1 MMKCSTG
8 VRVAVR
14 THATTLSLRVRCTQL
29 ATEDGNR
36 IASNSFV
43 AAVDGVDHTEVPTPL
58 DADALIPLSG
68 GELIEASRRA
78 ESSLV
83 SFEGLPPGDK
93 TVEVWL
99 PQGAIVDLLAI
110 ESDAPVDPAPMPP
123 GRTWLHH
130 GSSISHCIEP
140 QRPTSTWPVVAA
152 RAAGVSVV
160 NLSGAGQCH
169 LDPFMSDA
177 IAQTPADVIS
187 LKLGVNNVGGRSM
200 DQRTFVPA
208 VHGFIDR
215 IRHAHA
221 DRLVMANIAQTV
233 NVLQAMILTDPDSG
247 ALVLTPTYH
256 VFRMNVAHHDAAS
269 LQVHLDAPAAR
280 RDVGGV
286 ELRTLSMSASTTG
299 NTALISLTNLDAE
312 AVGAVV
318 LDLRGRTVVSQRAR
332 ILTAPTLQAH
342 NTPEA
347 PDAVSVRDYDVTS
360 DETAFGTGLRVELP
374 PHSYVTVALEL
385 AG

>member
-200 DQRTFVPA
+200 DQRTFVSA

-215 IRHAHA
+215 IRQGHPTTPIVVVSPIFADENEDRPGPTAIEPTAHGTQYFRF
-221 DRLVMANIAQTV
+221 DGDTSDIQR
-233 NVLQAMILTDPDSG
+233 G
-247 ALVLTPTYH
+247 ALTLPIV
-256 VFRMNVAHHDAAS
+256 RE
-269 LQVHLDAPAAR
+269 HLR
-280 RDVGGV
+280 YV
-286 ELRTLSMSASTTG
+286 
-299 NTALISLTNLDAE
+299 
-312 AVGAVV
+312 VGARQQLGEDISY
-318 LDLRGRTVVSQRAR
+318 LDGLSLYGPDDAGAAPLPDGIHPDTAIYEEMGRRFA
-332 ILTAPTLQAH
+332 TL
-342 NTPEA
+342 
-347 PDAVSVRDYDVTS
+347 V
-360 DETAFGTGLRVELP
+360 FGPTGLIPGNGRPRRP
-374 PHSYVTVALEL
+374 PDHGGARESYPS
-385 AG
+385 